1 MALWQL
7 LSPSAPHPIPLLE
20 KNPTKINYIPKFSR
34 TLIIT
39 NRLAE
44 ATPYMCIMG
53 NEGGVTRSN
62 AVVFSLSE
70 WISATCQ
77 RHV

>member
-7 LSPSAPHPIPLLE
+7 LSPSSSPPLSPFG
-20 KNPTKINYIPKFSR
+20 KNPTNIKYIPKFSE

-39 NRLAE
+39 NHHAE

-70 WISATCQ
+70 
-77 RHV
+77 